1 MTRRFFVNLA
11 LSIAIGL
18 PVGYLLRDG
27 YARTVY
33 DPAHAMLSMFE
44 ERCLPMLTGE
54 SADISGLIDVPMT
67 IHHHE
72 YVDPKSHL
80 SLLTNKGACSISDS
94 FAPLDD
100 ANVQTLVMQLR
111 ERIPKLVGLPESDDM
126 APVGNVAVGWM
137 KGERLSPERWGV
149 SMIQFGAGGLRLS
162 LHLPP
167 KAHPSP

>member
-1 MTRRFFVNLA
+1 
-11 LSIAIGL
+11 
-18 PVGYLLRDG
+18 
-27 YARTVY
+27 
-33 DPAHAMLSMFE
+33 
-44 ERCLPMLTGE
+44 
-54 SADISGLIDVPMT
+54 
-67 IHHHE
+67 
-72 YVDPKSHL
+72 
-80 SLLTNKGACSISDS
+80 
-94 FAPLDD
+94 
-100 ANVQTLVMQLR
+100 MQLR